1 MQFQNGS
8 ILALSKAGVMRC
20 AGGPSRIWANT
31 CSRRSC
37 VGRQSIAGLISHT
50 SPDPG
55 ACSVLQVPVP
65 GGRACGCWLL
75 LRIRSAA
82 QSGVARACN
91 ARISA
96 QHRGLM
102 DCCCCAKM
110 ALRDL
115 RGTAPGTAQRFLDC
129 ANYGRGGEN
138 VQQPAGA
145 LPVLCCSCPRS
156 SKHAPK
162 TQSDWAMAPSE

>member
-1 MQFQNGS
+1 
-8 ILALSKAGVMRC
+8 MRC

-37 VGRQSIAGLISHT
+37 VGRQSIAGLATLLQTPALARFSK
-50 SPDPG
+50 SQSRG
-55 ACSVLQVPVP
+55 AVHAAAAANPIGGPKRRCASVQRSNQ
-65 GGRACGCWLL
+65 RAT
-75 LRIRSAA
+75 
-82 QSGVARACN
+82 Q
-91 ARISA
+91 
-96 QHRGLM
+96 GLM
-102 DCCCCAKM
+102 DCCAKM

-145 LPVLCCSCPRS
+145 LPVLCCRCPRS